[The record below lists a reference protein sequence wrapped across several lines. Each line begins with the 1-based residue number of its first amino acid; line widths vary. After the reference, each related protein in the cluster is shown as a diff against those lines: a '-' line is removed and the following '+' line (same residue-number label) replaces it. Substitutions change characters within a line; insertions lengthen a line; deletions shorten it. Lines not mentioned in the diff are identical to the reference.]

1 MTGCSTGHA
10 KRFPGHLGGC
20 PGAGNG
26 GCKVTQNVE
35 IACQLCSVQGPR
47 STCDNS
53 PSMIA
58 KTTRTLLA
66 AIGLASVCGCAI
78 AAEPAGAPMAASTSS
93 LGSGIDL
100 TYVDPSVRPQD
111 DFYRAVNGKWLDTFE
126 MPVDKAR
133 YGSFDKLREDTE
145 LQLRA
150 IVEDLAKSVD
160 TGPGS
165 EAQKIRDLYNSFMNE
180 AKIEEAGT
188 KPLASLFARIDAV
201 KNKDEVAALLASFNV
216 LRIDAPFSPVVHQ
229 DNRDSSKYVV
239 DLRQGGLGLPDR
251 DYYLDDKFK
260 DVRTRYATHV
270 EKMLGMTGDRD
281 APTTAREVIALES
294 GLAKVQWTRVENRDP
309 VKTYNKV
316 ELTQLATLAPGVD
329 WKRWL
334 ADSGVESRVD
344 YVIVAQPSYL
354 TGFAKLLTDTP
365 LPVWKA
371 YFKWQLVNDAAL
383 YLPRAYV
390 DEQFAFQDTV
400 LRGTPENRPR
410 WKRAVE
416 FVDASIG
423 EALGM
428 LYVARHFPPE
438 NKARMEALVG
448 NLLAAYR
455 QSIDALDWMSLETKT
470 EAKAKLAKF
479 TPKIGY
485 PTQWRDYT
493 NLTVTRDDLVGN
505 WMRAQEFEYR
515 RNIAKLG
522 KPIDRN
528 EWGMRPQTVNA
539 YYSREKNEIV
549 FPAAILQPPF
559 FNVAADDAVNYGGI
573 GAVIGHEISHGF
585 DDGGSRFDGDGNLHQ
600 WFTADDLK
608 RFRDKTQA
616 LVAQYDK
623 YEPVSGFHVN
633 GALTLGENVA
643 DNSGLAI
650 AYRAYKIS
658 LAGKSAPVIDGMTG
672 EQRLYYGWA
681 QVWRGKSRVPET
693 IRLIKVDP
701 HAPQQVR
708 GLATLRNQPGFYEAF
723 GVKEGDRMYL
733 PPEQRITLW

>member
-1 MTGCSTGHA
+1 
-10 KRFPGHLGGC
+10 
-20 PGAGNG
+20 
-26 GCKVTQNVE
+26 
-35 IACQLCSVQGPR
+35 
-47 STCDNS
+47 
-53 PSMIA
+53 
-58 KTTRTLLA
+58 
-66 AIGLASVCGCAI
+66 
-78 AAEPAGAPMAASTSS
+78 MAANANSS

-100 TYVDPSVRPQD
+100 RYVDPAVRPQD

-150 IVEDLAKSVD
+150 IIEDVAKATD
-160 TGPGS
+160 AAPGS
-165 EAQKIRDLYNSFMNE
+165 EGQKIRDLYNSFMNE
-180 AKIEEAGT
+180 AKTEELGT
-188 KPLASLFARIDAV
+188 KPLVPLFARLDAV
-201 KNKDEVAALLASFNV
+201 KDKSDVVALLASFNI

-260 DVRTRYATHV
+260 DVRARYATHV
-270 EKMLGMTGDRD
+270 EKMFSMIGDRD
-281 APTTAREVIALES
+281 AATTAREVIALES
-294 GLAKVQWTRVENRDP
+294 ELAQVQWTRVENRDP

-316 ELTQLATLAPGVD
+316 ELAQLAVLAPGVD

-334 ADSGVESRVD
+334 ADSGVDSRVD
-344 YVIVAQPSYL
+344 YLIVAQPSYL
-354 TGFAKLLTDTP
+354 TGFAKLLVDMP
-365 LPVWKA
+365 LPVWRA
-371 YFKWQLVNDAAL
+371 YFKWQLLNGAAL
-383 YLPRAYV
+383 YLPKVYV

-423 EALGM
+423 EALGK

-438 NKARMEALVG
+438 NKARMETLVG

-493 NLTVTRDDLVGN
+493 NLTVTKDDLVGN
-505 WMRAQEFEYR
+505 WLRAQEFEYR

-616 LVAQYDK
+616 LVAQYDQ
-623 YEPVSGFHVN
+623 YEPVPGFHVN

-658 LAGKSAPVIDGMTG
+658 LAGKSAPVIDGLTG

-681 QVWRGKSRVPET
+681 QVWRGKSRQPET

-733 PPEQRITLW
+733 PPDQRITLW

>member
-1 MTGCSTGHA
+1 MTVCSTGHA

-423 EALGM
+423 EALGK

-455 QSIDALDWMSLETKT
+455 QSIDALDWMSGETKA

>member
-1 MTGCSTGHA
+1 
-10 KRFPGHLGGC
+10 
-20 PGAGNG
+20 
-26 GCKVTQNVE
+26 
-35 IACQLCSVQGPR
+35 
-47 STCDNS
+47 
-53 PSMIA
+53 MIA
-58 KTTRTLLA
+58 KSTGTLLA

-423 EALGM
+423 EALGK

>member
-1 MTGCSTGHA
+1 VVRLIG
-10 KRFPGHLGGC
+10 
-20 PGAGNG
+20 
-26 GCKVTQNVE
+26 
-35 IACQLCSVQGPR
+35 
-47 STCDNS
+47 
-53 PSMIA
+53 MIG
-58 KTTRTLLA
+58 KPTHTLLA
-66 AIGLASVCGCAI
+66 ALGLAAVSGYAI
-78 AAEPAGAPMAASTSS
+78 AAQPAGAATAGNGTSS
-93 LGSGIDL
+93 PVSGIDL
-100 TYVDPSVRPQD
+100 SYVDPAVRPQD
-111 DFYRAVNGKWLDTFE
+111 DFYRAVNGKWLDTFK

-145 LQLRA
+145 LQLKA
-150 IVEDLAKSVD
+150 IIEDVAKVTD
-160 TGPGS
+160 AAPGS
-165 EAQKIRDLYNSFMNE
+165 ETQKIRDLYNSFMNE
-180 AKIEEAGT
+180 AKIEDAGT
-188 KPLASLFARIDAV
+188 KPLEPLFARIDAV
-201 KNKDEVAALLASFNV
+201 RDKDDVAALLASFNV
-216 LRIDAPFSPVVHQ
+216 LRIDAPFAPVVHQ

-251 DYYLDDKFK
+251 DYYLDDKFR
-260 DVRTRYATHV
+260 DVRARYAMHV
-270 EKMLGMTGDRD
+270 EKMLGMAGERD
-281 APTTAREVIALES
+281 AAESARELIALES
-294 GLAKVQWTRVENRDP
+294 DLAKVQWTRVENRDP

-316 ELTQLATLAPGVD
+316 QLTQLSTLAPGVE

-334 ADSGVESRVD
+334 TESGVDSRVD
-344 YVIVAQPSYL
+344 YLIVAQPTYL
-354 TGFAKLLTDTP
+354 TAFAKLLADTP

-371 YFKWQLVNDAAL
+371 YFKWQLLNDAAP
-383 YLPRAYV
+383 YLAKTYV
-390 DEQFAFQDTV
+390 DEKFAFQDTV

-410 WKRAVE
+410 WKRGVE
-416 FVDASIG
+416 FVDTSIG
-423 EALGM
+423 EALGK
-428 LYVARHFPPE
+428 LYIARHFPPE

-455 QSIDALDWMSLETKT
+455 QSIDALDWMSRETKNQ
-470 EAKAKLAKF
+470 AQAKLAKF

-485 PTQWRDYT
+485 PTQWRDYS
-493 NLTVTRDDLVGN
+493 NLTVAKDDLVGN
-505 WMRAQEFEYR
+505 WLRAQEFEYR
-515 RNIAKLG
+515 RNLAKLG

-539 YYSREKNEIV
+539 YYSRERNEIV

-600 WFTADDLK
+600 WFTAADLK

-616 LVAQYDK
+616 LVAQYDQ
-623 YEPVSGFHVN
+623 YEPVPGFHVN

-658 LAGKSAPVIDGMTG
+658 LAGKSSPVIDGLTG

-681 QVWRGKSRVPET
+681 QVWRGKSRIPET

-701 HAPQQVR
+701 HAPQEVR
-708 GLATLRNQPGFYEAF
+708 GLAPLRNQPGFYEAF
-723 GVKEGDRMYL
+723 GVKGGDKMYL

>member
-1 MTGCSTGHA
+1 
-10 KRFPGHLGGC
+10 
-20 PGAGNG
+20 
-26 GCKVTQNVE
+26 
-35 IACQLCSVQGPR
+35 
-47 STCDNS
+47 
-53 PSMIA
+53 MIA
-58 KTTRTLLA
+58 ETARTLLA
-66 AIGLASVCGCAI
+66 AIGLVATSGCAI
-78 AAEPAGAPMAASTSS
+78 AAGPAGAAAAANARSS

-100 TYVDPSVRPQD
+100 RYVDPSVRPQD
-111 DFYRAVNGKWLDTFE
+111 DFYRAVNGNWLDTFE

-145 LQLRA
+145 SQLRA
-150 IVEDLAKSVD
+150 IIEDLAKTKD
-160 TGPGS
+160 AAPGS
-165 EAQKIRDLYNSFMNE
+165 EAQKIRDLYDSFLNE
-180 AKIEEAGT
+180 AKIEELGT
-188 KPLASLFARIDAV
+188 KPLAPLFARIDAV
-201 KNKDEVAALLASFNV
+201 KDKSDLTSLLAGFNL
-216 LRIDAPFSPVVHQ
+216 LRLNAPFSPVIHQ

-251 DYYLDDKFK
+251 DYYLDDKFR
-260 DVRTRYATHV
+260 DVRARYATHV
-270 EKMLGMTGDRD
+270 EKMLGMAGDRD
-281 APTTAREVIALES
+281 AAASARGVIALES
-294 GLAKVQWTRVENRDP
+294 ELAKVQWTRVENRDP

-316 ELTQLATLAPGVD
+316 ELAQLATLAPGVD

-334 ADSGVESRVD
+334 ADSEVDSRVD

-354 TGFAKLLTDTP
+354 SGFAKLLADTP
-365 LPVWKA
+365 PPVWKA
-371 YFKWQLVNDAAL
+371 YFKWQLLDDAAL
-383 YLPRAYV
+383 YLPKAYV
-390 DEQFAFQDTV
+390 DEQFSFQDTV

-410 WKRAVE
+410 WKRGVE
-416 FVDASIG
+416 FVDTSIG
-423 EALGM
+423 EALGK

-455 QSIDALDWMSLETKT
+455 QSIDALDWMSAETKN

-493 NLTVTRDDLVGN
+493 GLTVAKDDLVGN

-616 LVAQYDK
+616 LVAQYDQ
-623 YEPVSGFHVN
+623 YEPVPGFHVN

-650 AYRAYKIS
+650 AYRAYRIS
-658 LAGKSAPVIDGMTG
+658 LAGKSAPIIDGLTG

-701 HAPQQVR
+701 HAPQEVR
-708 GLATLRNQPGFYEAF
+708 GIATLRNQPGFYEAF

>member
-1 MTGCSTGHA
+1 
-10 KRFPGHLGGC
+10 
-20 PGAGNG
+20 
-26 GCKVTQNVE
+26 
-35 IACQLCSVQGPR
+35 
-47 STCDNS
+47 
-53 PSMIA
+53 MIA
-58 KTTRTLLA
+58 KTTHTLLA
-66 AIGLASVCGCAI
+66 AIGLAAVSGCAI
-78 AAEPAGAPMAASTSS
+78 AAQPAGAAAAGNATSS
-93 LGSGIDL
+93 PVSGIDL
-100 TYVDPSVRPQD
+100 SYVDPAVRPQD

-145 LQLRA
+145 LQLKA
-150 IVEDLAKSVD
+150 IVEDVAKSTD
-160 TGPGS
+160 AAPGS

-180 AKIEEAGT
+180 AKIEDAGT
-188 KPLASLFARIDAV
+188 KPLEPLFARIDAAR
-201 KNKDEVAALLASFNV
+201 NKDDVAALLARFNV
-216 LRIDAPFSPVVHQ
+216 LRIDAPFAPVVHQ

-251 DYYLDDKFK
+251 DYYLDDKFS
-260 DVRTRYATHV
+260 DVRARYAIHV
-270 EKMLGMTGDRD
+270 EKMLAMAGERD
-281 APTTAREVIALES
+281 AAESARELIALES
-294 GLAKVQWTRVENRDP
+294 DLARVQWTRVENRDP

-316 ELTQLATLAPGVD
+316 ELTQLSTLAPGVD

-334 ADSGVESRVD
+334 TESGVDSRVD
-344 YVIVAQPSYL
+344 YLIVAQPTYL
-354 TGFAKLLTDTP
+354 TAFAKLLVDTP

-371 YFKWQLVNDAAL
+371 YFKWQLLNDAAP
-383 YLPRAYV
+383 YLAKTYV

-410 WKRAVE
+410 WKRGVE
-416 FVDASIG
+416 FVDTSIG
-423 EALGM
+423 EALGK

-455 QSIDALDWMSLETKT
+455 QSIDALDWMSRETKSQ
-470 EAKAKLAKF
+470 ALAKLAKF

-485 PTQWRDYT
+485 PTQWRDYSS
-493 NLTVTRDDLVGN
+493 LSVAEDDLVGN
-505 WMRAQEFEYR
+505 WLRAQEFEYR
-515 RNIAKLG
+515 RNLAKLG

-600 WFTADDLK
+600 WFTANDLK

-616 LVAQYDK
+616 LVAQYDQ
-623 YEPVSGFHVN
+623 YEPVPGFHVN
-633 GALTLGENVA
+633 GALALGENVA

-658 LAGKSAPVIDGMTG
+658 LAGKSSPVIDGLTG

-701 HAPQQVR
+701 HAPQEVR
-708 GLATLRNQPGFYEAF
+708 GLAPLRNQPGFYEAF

-733 PPEQRITLW
+733 APEQRITLW

>member
-1 MTGCSTGHA
+1 MSADRFGMT
-10 KRFPGHLGGC
+10 
-20 PGAGNG
+20 
-26 GCKVTQNVE
+26 
-35 IACQLCSVQGPR
+35 
-47 STCDNS
+47 
-53 PSMIA
+53 A

-66 AIGLASVCGCAI
+66 AMGLIAFSGCAI
-78 AAEPAGAPMAASTSS
+78 AVEPAGAATAAGATSS

-100 TYVDPSVRPQD
+100 KYVDPAVRPQD

-126 MPVDKAR
+126 MPPDKAR

-145 LQLRA
+145 LQLKA
-150 IVEDLAKSVD
+150 IIEDVAKATD
-160 TGPGS
+160 AAPGS

-180 AKIEEAGT
+180 AKIEEAGI
-188 KPLASLFARIDAV
+188 KPLAPLLGRIDSV
-201 KNKDEVAALLASFNV
+201 KDKSDVAALLASFNV
-216 LRIDAPFSPVVHQ
+216 VRIDAPFAPVVHQ

-260 DVRTRYATHV
+260 DVRARYATHV
-270 EKMLGMTGDRD
+270 EKMFGMAGDRD
-281 APTTAREVIALES
+281 AAASAREVIALES
-294 GLAKVQWTRVENRDP
+294 ELAKVQWTRVENRDP

-316 ELTQLATLAPGVD
+316 ELAQLAALAPGVD

-334 ADSGVESRVD
+334 ADSGVDSRVD

-354 TGFAKLLTDTP
+354 TGFAKLLADTP

-371 YFKWQLVNDAAL
+371 YFKWQLLNDAAL
-383 YLPRAYV
+383 YLPKAYV

-400 LRGTPENRPR
+400 LRGTPENRAR
-410 WKRAVE
+410 WKRGVE

-423 EALGM
+423 EAVGR

-455 QSIDALDWMSLETKT
+455 QSIDALDWMSMETKAA
-470 EAKAKLAKF
+470 AKAKLAKF

-493 NLTVTRDDLVGN
+493 NLTVARDDLVGN

-522 KPIDRN
+522 KPIDRT

-616 LVAQYDK
+616 LVVQYDQ
-623 YEPVSGFHVN
+623 YEPIPGFHVN

-658 LAGKSAPVIDGMTG
+658 LAGKSSPVIDGLTG

-681 QVWRGKSRVPET
+681 QVWRGKSRGPET

-701 HAPQQVR
+701 HAPQEVR

>member
-1 MTGCSTGHA
+1 
-10 KRFPGHLGGC
+10 
-20 PGAGNG
+20 
-26 GCKVTQNVE
+26 
-35 IACQLCSVQGPR
+35 
-47 STCDNS
+47 
-53 PSMIA
+53 MIA

-66 AIGLASVCGCAI
+66 AIGLASASGCAI
-78 AAEPAGAPMAASTSS
+78 AAEPAGAATAANTSS
-93 LGSGIDL
+93 SLSSGIDL
-100 TYVDPSVRPQD
+100 TYVDPAVRPQD

-145 LQLRA
+145 LQLKV
-150 IVEDLAKSVD
+150 IVEEVAKSTD
-160 TGPGS
+160 AAPGS

-180 AKIEEAGT
+180 AKIEDEGI
-188 KPLASLFARIDAV
+188 KPLAPLFARIDAV
-201 KNKDEVAALLASFNV
+201 KDKSEVAGLLASFNV
-216 LRIDAPFSPVVHQ
+216 RRIDAPFSPVVHQ

-239 DLRQGGLGLPDR
+239 DLRQSGLGLPDR

-260 DVRTRYATHV
+260 DVRARYATHV
-270 EKMLGMTGDRD
+270 EKMFSMTGDRD
-281 APTTAREVIALES
+281 APATAREIIVLES
-294 GLAKVQWTRVENRDP
+294 ELAKVQWTRVENRDP

-316 ELTQLATLAPGVD
+316 ELAELAALAPGVD

-334 ADSGVESRVD
+334 VDSGVDSRVD
-344 YVIVAQPSYL
+344 YLIVAQPSYL

-371 YFKWQLVNDAAL
+371 YFRWKLLDDAAP
-383 YLPRAYV
+383 YLAKPYV
-390 DEQFAFQDTV
+390 DERFAFQDTV
-400 LRGTPENRPR
+400 LRGIPENRPR
-410 WKRAVE
+410 WKRGVE
-416 FVDASIG
+416 FVDTSIG
-423 EALGM
+423 EALGK
-428 LYVARHFPPE
+428 LYVARYFPPA
-438 NKARMEALVG
+438 NMARMEKLVG
-448 NLLAAYR
+448 NLLASYR
-455 QSIDALDWMSLETKT
+455 QSIDELEWMSRETK
-470 EAKAKLAKF
+470 AQAQAKLAKF

-485 PTQWRDYT
+485 PREWRDYT
-493 NLTVTRDDLVGN
+493 KLSVAQNDLFGN
-505 WMRAQEFEYR
+505 WMRAQEFEYQ

-528 EWGMRPQTVNA
+528 EWGMRPHTVNA

-585 DDGGSRFDGDGNLHQ
+585 DDGGSRFDGDGNLQQ

-608 RFRDKTQA
+608 HFKDKTQA
-616 LVAQYDK
+616 LVAQYDQ
-623 YEPVSGFHVN
+623 YEPVPGFHVN

-643 DNSGLAI
+643 DNAGLTI
-650 AYRAYKIS
+650 AYHAYKLS
-658 LAGKSAPVIDGMTG
+658 LGGKSAPVIDGLTG

-681 QVWRGKSRVPET
+681 QVWRGKSREQET

-701 HAPQQVR
+701 HAPQEVR

>member
-1 MTGCSTGHA
+1 
-10 KRFPGHLGGC
+10 
-20 PGAGNG
+20 
-26 GCKVTQNVE
+26 
-35 IACQLCSVQGPR
+35 
-47 STCDNS
+47 
-53 PSMIA
+53 MIA

-66 AIGLASVCGCAI
+66 AIGLAAVSGGAI
-78 AAEPAGAPMAASTSS
+78 AAEPAATAGNAASSPV
-93 LGSGIDL
+93 SGIDL
-100 TYVDPSVRPQD
+100 SYVDPAVRPQD

-145 LQLRA
+145 LKLKA
-150 IVEDLAKSVD
+150 IIEDVAQSTD
-160 TGPGS
+160 AAPGS

-180 AKIEEAGT
+180 AKIEDAGT
-188 KPLASLFARIDAV
+188 KPLEPLVARIDAV
-201 KNKDEVAALLASFNV
+201 RDKDDVAALLARFNV
-216 LRIDAPFSPVVHQ
+216 LRIDAPFAPVVHQ

-260 DVRTRYATHV
+260 DVRARYAMHV
-270 EKMLGMTGDRD
+270 EKMLGMAGERD
-281 APTTAREVIALES
+281 AAESAREIIALES
-294 GLAKVQWTRVENRDP
+294 DLARVQWTRVENRDP

-316 ELTQLATLAPGVD
+316 GLTQLSTLAPGVD
-329 WKRWL
+329 WTRWL
-334 ADSGVESRVD
+334 TESGVDSRVD
-344 YVIVAQPSYL
+344 YLIVAQPTYL
-354 TGFAKLLTDTP
+354 TAFAKLLVDTP

-371 YFKWQLVNDAAL
+371 YFKWQLLNDAAP
-383 YLPRAYV
+383 YLAKMFV

-410 WKRAVE
+410 WKRGVE
-416 FVDASIG
+416 FVDTSIG
-423 EALGM
+423 EALGK

-438 NKARMEALVG
+438 NKVRMEALVG

-455 QSIDALDWMSLETKT
+455 QSIDALDWMSGETKSQ
-470 EAKAKLAKF
+470 AQAKLAKF

-493 NLTVTRDDLVGN
+493 SLIVARDDLAGN
-505 WMRAQEFEYR
+505 WLRAQEFEYR
-515 RNIAKLG
+515 RNLAKLG

-559 FNVAADDAVNYGGI
+559 FNAAADDAVNYGGI

-616 LVAQYDK
+616 LVAQYDQ
-623 YEPVSGFHVN
+623 YEPVPGFHVN

-658 LAGKSAPVIDGMTG
+658 LAGRPSPVIDGLTG

-701 HAPQQVR
+701 HAPQEVR
-708 GLATLRNQPGFYEAF
+708 GLAPLRNQPGFYEAF
-723 GVKEGDRMYL
+723 AVKEGDRMYL

>member
-1 MTGCSTGHA
+1 
-10 KRFPGHLGGC
+10 
-20 PGAGNG
+20 
-26 GCKVTQNVE
+26 
-35 IACQLCSVQGPR
+35 
-47 STCDNS
+47 
-53 PSMIA
+53 MIA
-58 KTTRTLLA
+58 KTIHTLLA
-66 AIGLASVCGCAI
+66 AVGLAAVSGCAI
-78 AAEPAGAPMAASTSS
+78 AAQPPGAAAAGNAKSS
-93 LGSGIDL
+93 LVSGIDL
-100 TYVDPSVRPQD
+100 SYVDPAVRPQD

-145 LQLRA
+145 LQLKA
-150 IVEDLAKSVD
+150 IVEDVAKSTD
-160 TGPGS
+160 AAPGS

-180 AKIEEAGT
+180 AKIEDAGT
-188 KPLASLFARIDAV
+188 KPLEPLFARIDAV
-201 KNKDEVAALLASFNV
+201 RNKDDVAALLARFNV
-216 LRIDAPFSPVVHQ
+216 LRIDAPFAPVVHQ

-251 DYYLDDKFK
+251 DYYLDDKFR
-260 DVRTRYATHV
+260 DVRARYAIHV
-270 EKMLGMTGDRD
+270 EKMLAMAGERD
-281 APTTAREVIALES
+281 AAESARELIALES
-294 GLAKVQWTRVENRDP
+294 DLARVQWSRVENRDP

-316 ELTQLATLAPGVD
+316 ELTQLAMLAPGVD

-334 ADSGVESRVD
+334 TESGVDSRVD
-344 YVIVAQPSYL
+344 YLIVAQPTYL
-354 TGFAKLLTDTP
+354 TAFAKLLVDTP

-371 YFKWQLVNDAAL
+371 YFKWQLLNDAAP
-383 YLPRAYV
+383 YLAKTYV

-410 WKRAVE
+410 WKRGVE
-416 FVDASIG
+416 FVDTSIG
-423 EALGM
+423 EALGK

-438 NKARMEALVG
+438 NKARMETLVA

-455 QSIDALDWMSLETKT
+455 QSIDALDWMSRETKT
-470 EAKAKLAKF
+470 EAQAKLAKF

-493 NLTVTRDDLVGN
+493 SLIVARDDLAGN
-505 WMRAQEFEYR
+505 WLRAQEFEYR
-515 RNIAKLG
+515 RNLAKLG

-559 FNVAADDAVNYGGI
+559 FNAAADDAVNYGGI

-616 LVAQYDK
+616 LVAQYDQ
-623 YEPVSGFHVN
+623 YEPVPGFHVN

-658 LAGKSAPVIDGMTG
+658 LAGKSSPVIDGLTG

-701 HAPQQVR
+701 HAPQEVR
-708 GLATLRNQPGFYEAF
+708 GLAPLRNQPGFYEAF

-733 PPEQRITLW
+733 APEQRITLW

>member
-1 MTGCSTGHA
+1 
-10 KRFPGHLGGC
+10 
-20 PGAGNG
+20 
-26 GCKVTQNVE
+26 
-35 IACQLCSVQGPR
+35 
-47 STCDNS
+47 
-53 PSMIA
+53 MIA
-58 KTTRTLLA
+58 KTTHTLLA
-66 AIGLASVCGCAI
+66 AIGLAAVSGCAI
-78 AAEPAGAPMAASTSS
+78 AAQPAGAAAAGNATSS
-93 LGSGIDL
+93 PVSGIDL
-100 TYVDPSVRPQD
+100 SYVDPAVRPQD

-145 LQLRA
+145 LQLKA
-150 IVEDLAKSVD
+150 IVEDVAKSTD
-160 TGPGS
+160 AAPGS

-180 AKIEEAGT
+180 AKIEDAGT
-188 KPLASLFARIDAV
+188 KPLEPLFARIDAV
-201 KNKDEVAALLASFNV
+201 RNKDDVAALLARFNV
-216 LRIDAPFSPVVHQ
+216 LRIDAPFAPVVHQ

-251 DYYLDDKFK
+251 DYYLDDKFR
-260 DVRTRYATHV
+260 DVRARYAIHV
-270 EKMLGMTGDRD
+270 EKMLAMAGERD
-281 APTTAREVIALES
+281 AAESARELIALES
-294 GLAKVQWTRVENRDP
+294 DLARVQWSRVENRDP

-316 ELTQLATLAPGVD
+316 ELTQLSTLAPGVD

-334 ADSGVESRVD
+334 TESGVDSRVD
-344 YVIVAQPSYL
+344 YLIVAQPTYL
-354 TGFAKLLTDTP
+354 TAFAKLLVDTP

-371 YFKWQLVNDAAL
+371 YFKWQLLNDAAP
-383 YLPRAYV
+383 YLAKTYV

-410 WKRAVE
+410 WKRGVE
-416 FVDASIG
+416 FVDTSIG
-423 EALGM
+423 EALGK

-455 QSIDALDWMSLETKT
+455 QSIDALDWMSRETKSQ
-470 EAKAKLAKF
+470 ALAKLAKF

-485 PTQWRDYT
+485 PTQWRDYSS
-493 NLTVTRDDLVGN
+493 LSVAEDDLVGN
-505 WMRAQEFEYR
+505 WLRAQEFEYR
-515 RNIAKLG
+515 RNLAKLG

-600 WFTADDLK
+600 WFTANDLK

-616 LVAQYDK
+616 LVAQYDQ
-623 YEPVSGFHVN
+623 YEPVPGFHVN

-658 LAGKSAPVIDGMTG
+658 LAGKPSPVIDGLTG

-701 HAPQQVR
+701 HAPQEVR
-708 GLATLRNQPGFYEAF
+708 GLAPLRNQPGFYKAF

-733 PPEQRITLW
+733 APEQRITLW

>member
-1 MTGCSTGHA
+1 M
-10 KRFPGHLGGC
+10 
-20 PGAGNG
+20 
-26 GCKVTQNVE
+26 
-35 IACQLCSVQGPR
+35 
-47 STCDNS
+47 
-53 PSMIA
+53 
-58 KTTRTLLA
+58 LA
-66 AIGLASVCGCAI
+66 AIGLASISGAAI
-78 AAEPAGAPMAASTSS
+78 AAEPAPTGTVAGAASSS
-93 LGSGIDL
+93 ISGIDL
-100 TYVDPSVRPQD
+100 RYVDPAVRPQD

-133 YGSFDKLREDTE
+133 YGSFDRLREDTE
-145 LQLRA
+145 LQLKA
-150 IVEDLAKSVD
+150 IIEDATKSTD
-160 TGPGS
+160 APPGT

-180 AKIEEAGT
+180 AKLEEVGT
-188 KPLASLFARIDAV
+188 KPLAGLFARLDAL
-201 KNKDEVAALLASFNV
+201 KDKGDVAGLIASFNV
-216 LRIDAPFSPVVHQ
+216 IRVGAPFSPFVHQ

-260 DVRTRYATHV
+260 DVRARYATHV
-270 EKMLGMTGDRD
+270 EKMLAMAGDRD
-281 APTTAREVIALES
+281 AATSAREVIALES
-294 GLAKVQWTRVENRDP
+294 GLARVQWTRVENRDP

-316 ELTQLATLAPGVD
+316 ELAQLAALAPGVD

-334 ADSGVESRVD
+334 ADSGLDSRVD
-344 YVIVAQPSYL
+344 YVIVAQPSYM
-354 TGFAKLLTDTP
+354 TAFAKLLDETP

-371 YFKWQLVNDAAL
+371 YFKWQLLNDAAL
-383 YLPRAYV
+383 YLPKAYV

-416 FVDASIG
+416 FVDTSIG
-423 EALGM
+423 EALGK

-438 NKARMEALVG
+438 NKARMEVLVG

-455 QSIDALDWMSLETKT
+455 QSIDALDWMSAETKK
-470 EAKAKLAKF
+470 EAKAKLGKF

-493 NLTVTRDDLVGN
+493 SLTVAKDDLVGN

-522 KPIDRN
+522 KPIDRT
-528 EWGMRPQTVNA
+528 EWGMRPYTVNA

-616 LVAQYDK
+616 LVAQYDQ
-623 YEPVSGFHVN
+623 YEPVPGFHVN

-658 LAGKSAPVIDGMTG
+658 LAGKSAPVIDGLTG
-672 EQRLYYGWA
+672 EQRFYYGWA

-733 PPEQRITLW
+733 PPDQRITLW

>member
-1 MTGCSTGHA
+1 
-10 KRFPGHLGGC
+10 
-20 PGAGNG
+20 
-26 GCKVTQNVE
+26 
-35 IACQLCSVQGPR
+35 
-47 STCDNS
+47 
-53 PSMIA
+53 MIA
-58 KTTRTLLA
+58 KTIHTLLA
-66 AIGLASVCGCAI
+66 AVGLAAVSGCAI
-78 AAEPAGAPMAASTSS
+78 AAEPPGAAAAGNATSS
-93 LGSGIDL
+93 PVSGIDL
-100 TYVDPSVRPQD
+100 SYVDPAVRPQD

-145 LQLRA
+145 LQLKA
-150 IVEDLAKSVD
+150 IVEDVAKSTD
-160 TGPGS
+160 AAPGS

-180 AKIEEAGT
+180 AKIEDAGT
-188 KPLASLFARIDAV
+188 KPLEPLFARIDAV
-201 KNKDEVAALLASFNV
+201 RNKDDVAALLARFNV
-216 LRIDAPFSPVVHQ
+216 LRIDAPFAPVVHQ

-251 DYYLDDKFK
+251 DYYLDDKFS
-260 DVRTRYATHV
+260 DVRARYAIHV
-270 EKMLGMTGDRD
+270 EKMLAMAGERD
-281 APTTAREVIALES
+281 AAESARELIALES
-294 GLAKVQWTRVENRDP
+294 DLARVQWSRVENRDP

-316 ELTQLATLAPGVD
+316 ELTQLSTLAPGVD

-334 ADSGVESRVD
+334 TESGVDSRVD
-344 YVIVAQPSYL
+344 YLIVAQPTYL
-354 TGFAKLLTDTP
+354 TAFAKLLVDTP

-371 YFKWQLVNDAAL
+371 YFKWQLLNDAAP
-383 YLPRAYV
+383 YLAKTYV

-410 WKRAVE
+410 WKRGVE
-416 FVDASIG
+416 FVDTSIG
-423 EALGM
+423 EALGK

-455 QSIDALDWMSLETKT
+455 QSIDALDWMSRETKSQ
-470 EAKAKLAKF
+470 ALAKLAKF

-485 PTQWRDYT
+485 PTQWRDYSS
-493 NLTVTRDDLVGN
+493 LIVAEDDLVGN
-505 WMRAQEFEYR
+505 WLRAQEFEYR
-515 RNIAKLG
+515 RNLAKLG

-559 FNVAADDAVNYGGI
+559 FNAAADDAVNYGGI

-616 LVAQYDK
+616 LVAQYDQ
-623 YEPVSGFHVN
+623 YEPVPGFHVN

-658 LAGKSAPVIDGMTG
+658 LAGKSSPVIDGLTG

-701 HAPQQVR
+701 HAPQEVR
-708 GLATLRNQPGFYEAF
+708 GLAPLRNQPGFYEAF

-733 PPEQRITLW
+733 APEQRITLW

>member
-1 MTGCSTGHA
+1 
-10 KRFPGHLGGC
+10 
-20 PGAGNG
+20 
-26 GCKVTQNVE
+26 
-35 IACQLCSVQGPR
+35 
-47 STCDNS
+47 
-53 PSMIA
+53 MIA
-58 KTTRTLLA
+58 KSTRTLLA

-423 EALGM
+423 EALGK

-455 QSIDALDWMSLETKT
+455 QSIDALDWMSRETKT

>member
-201 KNKDEVAALLASFNV
+201 KNKNEVAALLASFNV

-423 EALGM
+423 EALGK

-455 QSIDALDWMSLETKT
+455 QSIDALDWMSRETKT

-485 PTQWRDYT
+485 PTQWRDYA

-549 FPAAILQPPF
+549 FPAAILQPQF
-559 FNVAADDAVNYGGI
+559 LNVAADDAVNYGGI